1 MPFAKY
7 VSVVVASTIKFVG
20 GPLSGAAMGLT
31 WVETAVCTTLGMML
45 SVVVITYA
53 GAALQALLHRYRPRQ
68 VKRFT
73 KRTRLAV
80 RIWHRFGLAGIAFL
94 TPLILT
100 PIGGTILA
108 VSFGVKR
115 GHLLLYMLISGV
127 FWAVAQTLAL
137 YQIPGLK
144 GLFNR

>member
-7 VSVVVASTIKFVG
+7 VSVVVASSIKFVG
-20 GPLSGAAMGLT
+20 GPLSGAAMGLS
-31 WVETAVCTTLGMML
+31 WVETAICTTFGMML
-45 SVVVITYA
+45 SVVLISYA

-68 VKRFT
+68 PKRFT
-73 KRTRLAV
+73 RRTRLAV

-115 GHLLLYMLISGV
+115 GHLLLYMLVSGV
-127 FWAVAQTLAL
+127 FWAAVQTLAL

-144 GLFNR
+144 GLFV